1 MFPLHL
7 RRGDL
12 SRLSRGH
19 PWIFANEIAR
29 IDGDPQAGD
38 AVEVRDARGT
48 SLGWGFYS
56 PASRIAVRRLTQ
68 RPDPRSI
75 EQLIRDRLRAA
86 LELRRRTCA
95 GATCFRVVS
104 SEADRLPG
112 LVVDAYGDRVVV
124 QTLTAGMDRRKDPI
138 LAAIDEALAPRVLV
152 ERNDAPVRS
161 LEGLAPV
168 REVLRGSADDARFEI
183 EIDGVRFAVD
193 LLSGHK
199 GGLYLDQRENQRL
212 VARHARGARVLDA
225 FCYEGGF
232 ALHCAAAGAASV
244 LAVEISES
252 AARVATANVERNG
265 VGGLVS
271 VSAANAFDVL
281 RSAQASLG
289 RRERSP
295 YDLVILDPPSFTRSR
310 ASVGA
315 AARGYKEIHLR
326 ACRLLG
332 PGGLLATFCCSHHVG
347 RDAFERI
354 VADAAADAR
363 RTIRRVESYGQPPD
377 HPVLPAIPETE
388 YLKGFLFEIVE

>member
-1 MFPLHL
+1 MFALHL

-19 PWIFANEIAR
+19 PWVFANEIAR
-29 IDGDPQAGD
+29 IDGEPQAGD

-56 PASRIAVRRLTQ
+56 PASRIAVRRLAL
-68 RPDPRSI
+68 RPDPRSF
-75 EQLIRDRLRAA
+75 EQLIRDRLRTA

-95 GATCFRVVS
+95 GTTCHRAVS

-112 LVVDAYGDRVVV
+112 LVVDAYGDRVVI
-124 QTLTAGMDRRKDPI
+124 QTLTAGMDRRKDA
-138 LAAIDEALAPRVLV
+138 LLVALDEALAPRVIV
-152 ERNDAPVRS
+152 ERNDAPVRA
-161 LEGLAPV
+161 LEGLTPV
-168 REVLRGSADDARFEI
+168 RAVLRGSEEDVRFEVAL
-183 EIDGVRFAVD
+183 DGVCFAVD
-193 LLSGHK
+193 LWSGHK
-199 GGLYLDQRENQRL
+199 GGLYLDQRENQRR
-212 VARHARGARVLDA
+212 VACHARGARVLDA
-225 FCYEGGF
+225 FCYQAGF

-244 LAVEISES
+244 LAVEISDP
-252 AARVATANVERNG
+252 AARVAQANVARNG
-265 VGGLVS
+265 MAGVVS
-271 VSAANAFDVL
+271 VSAANAFDLL
-281 RSAQASLG
+281 RSEDAG
-289 RRERSP
+289 RGGPPP

-310 ASVGA
+310 ATVDA

-354 VADAAADAR
+354 VVDAAADAR
-363 RTIRRVESYGQPPD
+363 RTLRRAEVYGQPPD